1 MSISWGALAGSFLA
15 PFLYGLF
22 SKKVTRAGVWASFI
36 GGVGITLTHLYL
48 SNGAI
53 FGHNFTFPTNLPIN
67 LASPINAGAFA
78 MVFGLVIV
86 PIVSL
91 ISPKLSPKTVD
102 HAFEGY
108 DIAVAASQKKMLP
121 KDDVI

>member
-1 MSISWGALAGSFLA
+1 M
-15 PFLYGLF
+15 
-22 SKKVTRAGVWASFI
+22 
-36 GGVGITLTHLYL
+36 
-48 SNGAI
+48 
-53 FGHNFTFPTNLPIN
+53 FGHNFQFPTNLPIN

-78 MVFGLVIV
+78 MFFGLIIV

-91 ISPKLSPKTVD
+91 ITPKLSKKVVD

-121 KDDVI
+121 VDEVI